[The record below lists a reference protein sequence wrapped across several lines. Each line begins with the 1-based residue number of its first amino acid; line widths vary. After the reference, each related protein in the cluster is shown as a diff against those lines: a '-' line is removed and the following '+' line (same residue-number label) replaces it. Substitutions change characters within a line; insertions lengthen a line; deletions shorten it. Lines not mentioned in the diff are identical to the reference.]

1 MHLVWYTPAPLL
13 AVPEPGGKPAP
24 FGPMLMSHFA
34 MSCGDT
40 GTPRCGP
47 CCAATA
53 PAAPMPISSAAT
65 ATGLHVDI
73 ADLSRRRYV
82 PALNRV
88 VVIAIARAARGH
100 QRRSR
105 RLHVAE
111 LVDGTAHQH
120 ARRTAP
126 LPRQPKAHERLRQ
139 HGL

>member
-34 MSCGDT
+34 MSSGDT

-47 CCAATA
+47 CCAVAA
-53 PAAPMPISSAAT
+53 PATPMPSSAAAKT
-65 ATGLHVDI
+65 ARLHVDI
-73 ADLSRRRYV
+73 ADLSRCRHV

-88 VVIAIARAARGH
+88 VVIAIARAARGY
-100 QRRSR
+100 QGRSR

-111 LVDGTAHQH
+111 
-120 ARRTAP
+120 
-126 LPRQPKAHERLRQ
+126 
-139 HGL
+139 